1 MADEIDIFLVSGVN
15 VSSVSVL
22 EEDLDLSN
30 EVNLFSAMSFSISSL
45 IGLSKSEC
53 DAFFRWFSNYQS
65 RI

>member
-1 MADEIDIFLVSGVN
+1 MSSVT

-45 IGLSKSEC
+45 IGFSKCES
-53 DAFFRWFSNYQS
+53 DAFCSSVFELPIASLIWSYFG
-65 RI
+65 